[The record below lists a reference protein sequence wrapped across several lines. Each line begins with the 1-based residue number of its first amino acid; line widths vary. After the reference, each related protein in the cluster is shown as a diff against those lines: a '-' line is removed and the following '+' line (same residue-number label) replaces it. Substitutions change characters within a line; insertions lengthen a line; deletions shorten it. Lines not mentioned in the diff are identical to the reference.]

1 MRWKHRAYMLIYGN
15 KRLLL
20 SKITIAMSWL
30 IGIFLL
36 ILAGDLQAE
45 QENIQ
50 HDLHVA
56 EVGDE
61 IFTLKVPAGY
71 QLELLTTDMQ
81 RPRLF
86 IFDDAGNM
94 LVGSRSGHI
103 YRLPP
108 PYNEPEPPLLILPD
122 YPHSLT
128 IRNGYLYIAQTS
140 SLSRISYDPTEEI
153 LDESELEDIIPIP
166 GGSGHNSRT
175 LKIGPDKRLYLGLGI
190 TGNCSNEYLDNSYPW
205 RDRRGGIMVLDET
218 ATPPVWKPWAN
229 GLRNPIGFDWHPDTG
244 IMYASNNG
252 PDHQGYEQPPEYF
265 SKLEQN
271 SFHGMP
277 WYQYDGNRINRDNCI
292 RSGPPRTDAVAPAA
306 TFPARSA
313 PMDVHFIT
321 DGKLAKAY
329 HGDALVAL
337 HGSWGTQPDGSGLG
351 DPATRRPPK
360 LVLVRFAD
368 GKATHV
374 DDFITGF
381 QNVRGARLARPMG
394 LGTGPDGVLYFTSD
408 GGINGLYRLI
418 AQ

>member
-1 MRWKHRAYMLIYGN
+1 MSICGSRRLPLSLSGTVALMS
-15 KRLLL
+15 RLLY
-20 SKITIAMSWL
+20 
-30 IGIFLL
+30 IFLL
-36 ILAGDLQAE
+36 TLAGDLQAG
-45 QENIQ
+45 QNSIQ

-61 IFTLKVPAGY
+61 IFPLEVPKGH

-86 IFDDAGNM
+86 IFDHAGNM

-103 YRLPP
+103 YRLEP
-108 PYNEPEPPLLILPD
+108 PYNDPEPLLILPD
-122 YPHSLT
+122 YPHSLA
-128 IRNGYLYIAQTS
+128 IRNDYLYIAQTS
-140 SLSRISYDPTEEI
+140 SLSRIPYNPADEI
-153 LDESELEDIIPIP
+153 SDEADLEAIIPIP

-175 LKIGPDKRLYLGLGI
+175 LKVGPDKRLYLSLGI
-190 TGNCSNEYLDNSYPW
+190 TGNCSDEYLDNSYPW
-205 RDRRGGIMVLDET
+205 RDRRGGVMVLDET
-218 ATPPVWKPWAN
+218 ASPSIWKPWAS

-252 PDHQGYEQPPEYF
+252 PDHLGYEQPPESF
-265 SKLEQN
+265 AKLKED

-277 WYQYDGNRINRDNCI
+277 WYQYDGDNIHRDSCL
-292 RSGPPRTDAVAPAA
+292 RGRPPRTDVVAPVA
-306 TFPARSA
+306 TFPARNA

-321 DGKLAKAY
+321 HGEFAEKY

-337 HGSWGTQPDGSGLG
+337 HGSWGTQPDGSGSG
-351 DPATRRPPK
+351 NPATRRPPK
-360 LVLVRFAD
+360 LVLVRFENGEAVR
-368 GKATHV
+368 V
-374 DDFITGF
+374 DDFLTGF

-418 AQ
+418 AR